1 MSASAIAFQLK
12 LIIAVITA
20 TFATQENRHAW
31 ASVASLVFVLRGFRV
46 GIEYMLISPFSCLLL
61 WITIA
66 IGLFL
71 YRQPFLLRYRL
82 PVPQDDRVTTLTRS
96 TQEGNPQHSRSR
108 RAYSFLGCHTLHRKL
123 RPRPRLPFSSH
134 HH

>member
-31 ASVASLVFVLRGFRV
+31 ASVASLV
-46 GIEYMLISPFSCLLL
+46 CLLL
-61 WITIA
+61 WISIA

-82 PVPQDDRVTTLTRS
+82 PVPQDDRVKTLTRS

-108 RAYSFLGCHTLHRKL
+108 RAYSFLECHSLHRKL

-134 HH
+134 HR

>member
-31 ASVASLVFVLRGFRV
+31 ASVASLV
-46 GIEYMLISPFSCLLL
+46 CLLL

-66 IGLFL
+66 IGLFP
-71 YRQPFLLRYRL
+71 YRQPFLLRKAIPSTVAVVGPTLFWGAIVYTGNFDLGHAFHFL
-82 PVPQDDRVTTLTRS
+82 PIIIEFGLVAFVVSYQDELSDRPS
-96 TQEGNPQHSRSR
+96 QDAEHASGH
-108 RAYSFLGCHTLHRKL
+108 
-123 RPRPRLPFSSH
+123 
-134 HH
+134 